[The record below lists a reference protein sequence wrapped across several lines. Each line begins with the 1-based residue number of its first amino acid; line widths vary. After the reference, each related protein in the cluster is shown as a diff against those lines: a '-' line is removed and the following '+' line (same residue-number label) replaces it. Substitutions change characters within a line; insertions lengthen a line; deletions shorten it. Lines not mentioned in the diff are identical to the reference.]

1 MNLVHDVSENS
12 PLANPPSPSYPAD
25 RSHQPE
31 KESVMTNI
39 LKIDASAQSEERS
52 LSRSLT
58 KLFIEEFVKHEPEAR
73 IVTRDVGRSPPPF
86 VDGAFIQA
94 AFTPPTEREQGMIDT
109 LAASDQLID
118 EIIDADIVLL
128 GAPMYNYGLP
138 PTLKAWFDQ
147 VARIGRTFSFDL
159 TRGLSD

>member
-1 MNLVHDVSENS
+1 
-12 PLANPPSPSYPAD
+12 
-25 RSHQPE
+25 
-31 KESVMTNI
+31 MTNI